1 MLRKPAANAIAAI
14 GSDVSSTIRFARCT
28 RRVAATAEGGA
39 PACSAKSRL
48 RWRLV
53 IPSVSARISHGLA
66 VVEEAAV
73 DQLARARHRRRGPAP
88 RRRPRRGF
96 GATAQ
101 ARAEARALGG
111 GRGRCAGLQAIA
123 AALVVL
129 GPGRPSARQTL
140 RRRPA

>member
-53 IPSVSARISHGLA
+53 IPSVSARSPTVLPSSRKPPSISLNARVTVAAAPRHAGDARVQADRRRSEEHTSELQSRFDLVCRLLLEKKKIISHL
-66 VVEEAAV
+66 
-73 DQLARARHRRRGPAP
+73 
-88 RRRPRRGF
+88 
-96 GATAQ
+96 T
-101 ARAEARALGG
+101 
-111 GRGRCAGLQAIA
+111 
-123 AALVVL
+123 
-129 GPGRPSARQTL
+129 
-140 RRRPA
+140 